1 MKKFGQNTD
10 IFLAVGLVFILGL
23 MIIPLP
29 PFLLDLL
36 LAINITMSI
45 LVLIVSLYIN
55 NPLDIS
61 VFPGLLL
68 VVTLFRLGLNISSTR
83 LILIDGYAGKVIET
97 FGQFVVG
104 GNYVVG
110 FIIFLILVIIQFI
123 VIVKGS
129 GRISEVA
136 ARFTLDAMPGKQMA
150 IDADLNAGLLN
161 ESEAMTRRE
170 SLSREAEFYGAMD
183 GASKFVKGDAIAGLL
198 INGINIL
205 AGFIIGVA
213 QRGLPFTE
221 ALQSYTILT
230 IGDGLVT
237 QIPALLI
244 ATAAGLVVT
253 RSASGTALDIQMK
266 LQLFSN
272 PRVLGTVSGVI
283 FVLSLLPGMPTLSF
297 MGIGTVLAVSAFFV
311 RKSKATAQAA
321 KVIQEESLSAP
332 ESPSV
337 EDKVEQYLQVDP
349 IEIEIG
355 YGLISLVDEN
365 QGGNLFQKIASTRK
379 FIALEYGVLI
389 PPVRVR
395 DNLQLNPNEYI
406 IKIKGNIVAEYQ
418 VYTDRYLA
426 MNPGIAEELQNGIPT
441 RDPAFNLMSYWITFA
456 EKEKAELSGYTVV
469 DALSV
474 LSTHL
479 QETLKKNFDKVLTRQ
494 AVKQLIENLK
504 KDYPAVI
511 EDINPEVL
519 PLGTIQK
526 VLQNLLK
533 EYIPIKDLVQ
543 ILESLVDYSKVTK
556 NVDVLTEY
564 SRHAI
569 GDAIANIYKDQN
581 GIIHAVVLGDQIESS
596 ITKALQSQ
604 KEAIQTLGLSP
615 ATLKDLNDEIERKIK
630 AFNELGYIPVIITS
644 ATIRPYFYR
653 LINST
658 FPDVAVLSYSELPS
672 STEIEFIDKIEVEY
686 AN

>member
-1 MKKFGQNTD
+1 MKNFGKNTD
-10 IFLAVGLVFILGL
+10 IMLAVGLIFILGL
-23 MIIPLP
+23 LIIPLP
-29 PFLLDLL
+29 PFFLDFL
-36 LAINITMSI
+36 LALNITFSI
-45 LVLIVSLYIN
+45 LILIVSLYIKS
-55 NPLDIS
+55 PLDIS

-68 VVTLFRLGLNISSTR
+68 VLTLFRLGLNISSTR
-83 LILIDGYAGKVIET
+83 LVLIDAYAGKVIDT
-97 FGQFVVG
+97 FGQFVVS
-104 GNYVVG
+104 GNYIVG
-110 FIIFLILVIIQFI
+110 FIVFIILVIIQFV

-129 GRISEVA
+129 GTISEVA

-150 IDADLNAGLLN
+150 IDADMNAGLLT
-161 ESEAMTRRE
+161 ESEAVARRE
-170 SLSREAEFYGAMD
+170 ALSREAEFYGAMD

-205 AGFIIGVA
+205 GGFIIGVA
-213 QRGLPFTE
+213 QKDMAFSD
-221 ALQSYTILT
+221 ALKTYTILT

-272 PRVLGTVSGVI
+272 PRVLATVSGVI
-283 FVLSLLPGMPTLSF
+283 IAFSLLPGMPTFTFILIGSIL
-297 MGIGTVLAVSAFFV
+297 GIAAYLIS
-311 RKSKATAQAA
+311 KSKATAQAA
-321 KVIQEESLSAP
+321 KVLQEENLSAP
-332 ESPSV
+332 EAPAM

-395 DNLQLNPNEYI
+395 DNLQLNPNDYI
-406 IKIKGNIVAEYQ
+406 IKIKGNIVADFQ
-418 VYTDRYLA
+418 IYTDRYLA
-426 MNPGIAEELQNGIPT
+426 MNPGSAEELPHGIPT
-441 RDPAFNLMSYWITFA
+441 RDPAFNLMSYWITTQ
-456 EKEKAELSGYTVV
+456 EKEKAELMGYTVV

-479 QETLKKNFDKVLTRQ
+479 QETLKRNFDKVITRQ
-494 AVKQLIENLK
+494 AVKQLLENLK

-511 EDINPEVL
+511 EDINPEIL

-533 EYIPIKDLVQ
+533 EFIPIKDLVQ

-581 GIIHAVVLGDQIESS
+581 GIIHAVVLGDQVESS

-615 ATLKDLNDEIERKIK
+615 ATLKELNDEIERKINV
-630 AFNELGYIPVIITS
+630 FNELGYVPVIITS

-653 LINST
+653 LINSS
-658 FPDVAVLSYSELPS
+658 FPNVAVLSYSELPS